1 MQNVAHKMARIYD
14 GPNPEKVTYKKW
26 RKKNSENHI
35 NVRNNNKITEIVT
48 EIVCR
53 IRCRIF

>member
-26 RKKNSENHI
+26 SKKILRITLMSEI
-35 NVRNNNKITEIVT
+35 MIKLPE
-48 EIVCR
+48 
-53 IRCRIF
+53 